1 MRLPIPPSTTS
12 PLLPQPP
19 EADRSLCLGAGHVRP
34 LFFEEPA
41 AAIFDVH
48 ASYKTSCSLRS
59 RGGPASCRGS
69 SVLRRS
75 GEFSFDSPRPG
86 SCSAFVAP
94 CRVLVPHQ
102 AL

>member
-1 MRLPIPPSTTS
+1 MSLPITPSTRS
-12 PLLPQPP
+12 PLLPQPL

-59 RGGPASCRGS
+59 RGGRAFFF
-69 SVLRRS
+69 VLTGFGVS
-75 GEFSFDSPRPG
+75 GGHSFDSLLPCLCWTSFRP
-86 SCSAFVAP
+86 P
-94 CRVLVPHQ
+94 RVLVRPK
-102 AL
+102 